1 MSLICRLLLGLLVLA
16 WVAAVVVFLVALFG
30 LFDQP
35 QDPLGAVFLLP
46 LGLPWNLLLRGAP
59 GPTLPWLFAA
69 APLVNIALLYW
80 LCRRRRQ
87 RRAGFDA
94 A

>member
-16 WVAAVVVFLVALFG
+16 YAAAVAIFLVTVFG

-35 QDPLGAVFLLP
+35 EDPLGAVFLLP

-59 GPTLPWLFAA
+59 TPLLPWLFAA
-69 APLVNIALLYW
+69 APLVNIALLLW
-80 LCRRRRQ
+80 LCRRKRR
-87 RRAGFDA
+87 RSAGSDGG
-94 A
+94 